1 MHRIFYRKYPAPT
14 GYIRRGPRIYPALAI
29 LAKDLIQKL
38 ADGLLMR
45 TGTLGGNIRPH
56 RNFRPWGRIYPVR
69 RFSLNLED
77 RSLQWVLSGAPEI
90 WAEISAPHR
99 NFRSEGRIFP
109 VLVRIY
115 PVLGPDI
122 SGVLFLCNGQNSWRG
137 INTPPPTSG
146 QVSPPTFKSTI
157 GANSDLQ
164 LLPIH
169 PTISADLWRIEGE
182 GPDLRL
188 HRAVFHF
195 SLILLR
201 APC

>member
-1 MHRIFYRKYPAPT
+1 MIASCAPELWAEISAPT
-14 GYIRRGPRIYPALAI
+14 GTSGLGAGYIRCTRI
-29 LAKDLIQKL
+29 
-38 ADGLLMR
+38 
-45 TGTLGGNIRPH
+45 
-56 RNFRPWGRIYPVR
+56 
-69 RFSLNLED
+69 SLSPEARSSQMD
-77 RSLQWVLSGAPEI
+77 RSGAPEL

-99 NFRSEGRIFP
+99 NFRSEDRIYP
-109 VLVRIY
+109 VLGRIY

-122 SGVLFLCNGQNSWRG
+122 SGVRFLCNGQISWRG

-146 QVSPPTFKSTI
+146 QSSSPTFKSTI
-157 GANSDLQ
+157 RASSDLQ

-182 GPDLRL
+182 GPDLHL
-188 HRAVFHF
+188 HRGVFHF

>member
-1 MHRIFYRKYPAPT
+1 MVCFSATDLWAEISAPAGT
-14 GYIRRGPRIYPALAI
+14 SGLGAGYIRCAG
-29 LAKDLIQKL
+29 
-38 ADGLLMR
+38 
-45 TGTLGGNIRPH
+45 
-56 RNFRPWGRIYPVR
+56 
-69 RFSLNLED
+69 FSLSPED
-77 RSLQWVLSGAPEI
+77 RSSQKVLSAAPKL

-99 NFRSEGRIFP
+99 NFRSEGRIYP

-115 PVLGPDI
+115 PVRGPNI
-122 SGVLFLCNGQNSWRG
+122 SGGCFLCNGQISWRG

-146 QVSPPTFKSTI
+146 QVSSHTFKSTI
-157 GANSDLQ
+157 GASSDLQ

>member
-1 MHRIFYRKYPAPT
+1 MLCWDTPDLMADISAPT
-14 GYIRRGPRIYPALAI
+14 GNSGLGAGYIRCAG
-29 LAKDLIQKL
+29 
-38 ADGLLMR
+38 
-45 TGTLGGNIRPH
+45 
-56 RNFRPWGRIYPVR
+56 
-69 RFSLNLED
+69 FSLSPED
-77 RSLQWVLSGAPEI
+77 RSSQKVLIGAPDLL
-90 WAEISAPHR
+90 AEISSPHR
-99 NFRSEGRIFP
+99 NFRSGGRI
-109 VLVRIY
+109 L

-122 SGVLFLCNGQNSWRG
+122 SGARFLCNGQISWRG

-146 QVSPPTFKSTI
+146 QDSSPTFKSTI
-157 GANSDLQ
+157 GASSDLQ

-182 GPDLRL
+182 GPDLHL